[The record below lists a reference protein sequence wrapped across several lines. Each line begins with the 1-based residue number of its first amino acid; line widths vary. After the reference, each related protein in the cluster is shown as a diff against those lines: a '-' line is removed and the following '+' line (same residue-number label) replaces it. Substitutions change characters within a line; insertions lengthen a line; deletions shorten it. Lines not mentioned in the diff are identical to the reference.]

1 MYYSNVFWLNTDI
14 RGFFSTAVREV
25 FVAKL
30 VILGISPL
38 TSFILKLREAL
49 VPKLVTSDILSSIL
63 LILALYISFLMASFF
78 TKLLSLLKST
88 EQVIIFQHLI
98 YVLYFPKF

>member
-30 VILGISPL
+30 VIL
-38 TSFILKLREAL
+38 REAL

-63 LILALYISFLMASFF
+63 LILALYISFLTASFF
-78 TKLLSLLKST
+78 TKSLSLLKST
-88 EQVIIFQHLI
+88 EQVKIFQHLI